1 MTYITLCSIL
11 RVEMKNF
18 ILRKELFNNPEKFG
32 LHLKSKNS
40 ASLIKSYEDKG
51 LLPGSV
57 TIGAGLKKGSKRAGY
72 YYPAVLEMIRDIK
85 NMKECREYTL
95 AGIRKILR
103 KRYIRVFQLMDI
115 LDLFQ
120 LRFLKESTLFNY
132 IDQSN
137 LTEKQSERIKE
148 LYEKKK
154 SINEVKKS
162 ILEMLSQ
169 INIKSEVY
177 NV

>member
-1 MTYITLCSIL
+1 MN
-11 RVEMKNF
+11 NF
-18 ILRKELFNNPEKFG
+18 ILRQELFNNPEKFG

-57 TIGAGLKKGSKRAGY
+57 TIGAGLKNRAKRAGY
-72 YYPAVLEMIRDIK
+72 YYPVVLEMIRDIK
-85 NMKECREYTL
+85 KRKECREYTL

-103 KRYIRVFQLMDI
+103 KRYAQVFQLMDI

-120 LRFLKESTLFNY
+120 LRFLKKSTLFDY

-137 LTEKQSERIKE
+137 LTKQQSERIRE
-148 LYEKKK
+148 LYEEKKPT
-154 SINEVKKS
+154 NEVKKS

-169 INIKSEVY
+169 INITSEV
-177 NV
+177 NCE